1 MSTFVDTLAGGDP
14 QVIGYGASN
23 KYRRGIGMVRAVV
36 DGLEPEQVPQGR
48 LRGLALK
55 TEGQDGIL
63 D

>member
-1 MSTFVDTLAGGDP
+1 
-14 QVIGYGASN
+14 
-23 KYRRGIGMVRAVV
+23 MVRAVV